1 MAALTAATTL
11 QENLGSVNLY
21 QYTFSTM
28 ATGDTFNT
36 GLGGAIFAVWGQQS
50 SITTQASTGISI
62 SNSAGT
68 LTLKPGENSNAW
80 TIFVL
85 AKA

>member
-11 QENLGSVNLY
+11 RENLGSVNLY

-36 GLGGAIFAVWGQQS
+36 GLGGAIFAVWGQP

>member
-11 QENLGSVNLY
+11 QENVGSLNLY
-21 QYTFSTM
+21 KYTFTTM

-36 GLGGAIFAVWGQQS
+36 GLGGAIYAFWGQQG

-68 LTLKPGENSNAW
+68 LTLKPGEDSNSW